1 MLKPLSDVRN
11 LKDPLKQFVCN
22 FSLAFPATSQ
32 LNQYIDAKDLV
43 LRATSYSLP
52 SFKSQ
57 STDVTWAGF
66 ERKYGG
72 RQQRQGEWSCE
83 IVEVWDARVVE
94 VFKRWFNAYHNYKDG
109 TIALLDQYCGTVDLE
124 LVNPDVYE
132 PQPDGIHKYS
142 MRLYDV
148 FPTDAQLP
156 TIDASSSEAVKISCT
171 LNYNFFLVGDEI
183 DGQ

>member
-32 LNQYIDAKDLV
+32 LNQYIDVKDLV

-83 IVEVWDARVVE
+83 IIEVWDARVVE

-132 PQPDGIHKYS
+132 PKPEGMVRYDL
-142 MRLYDV
+142 RLYDV
-148 FPTDAQLP
+148 FPTNVSFPDIQ
-156 TIDASSSEAVKISCT
+156 ASSSDPIT
-171 LNYNFFLVGDEI
+171 LTVSFNYNYFLMGNEI
-183 DGQ
+183 D